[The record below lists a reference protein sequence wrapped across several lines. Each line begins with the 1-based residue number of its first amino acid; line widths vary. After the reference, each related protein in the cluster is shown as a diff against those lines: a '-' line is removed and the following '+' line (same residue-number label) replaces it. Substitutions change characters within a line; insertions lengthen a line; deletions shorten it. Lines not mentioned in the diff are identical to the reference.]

1 MRVLVTGFAGR
12 VGTVVVETLLE
23 RGFSVRGFDLRRP
36 GGTDSGYEAVSGAL
50 EDPDAIGRAMAGM
63 EAVVHLGALMSWSP
77 GDWPRMFRTNVEGTR
92 VALDAAADAGV
103 ARFVFASS
111 GEVYPE
117 NSPQFLPIT
126 EEHPLLA
133 NSPYGMTKI
142 LGEELVRFHER
153 KGMLETVIL
162 RFSHIQDAS
171 ELLDEESFFS
181 GPRFFLE
188 PRIRQQE
195 KLGNHAIASLL
206 REASPGAPA
215 HILSRSEAGRPY
227 RMHITDTRDIAEGI
241 LLALSRPE
249 AANAVFNLGSS
260 VPVDFGWLLP
270 RMSEITGYPVV
281 EIDLPGPGVHYHTS
295 NRKIRAAL
303 GFEPQWTMDAML
315 AEAAAARNRRET
327 TPCPNA

>member
-12 VGTVVVETLLE
+12 VGTVVVQTLLE

-36 GGTDSGYEAVSGAL
+36 GGTDPGYEAVSGAL
-50 EDPDAIGRAMAGM
+50 EDPDAIGRAMAGI

-92 VALDAAADAGV
+92 VALDAAADAGI

-126 EEHPLLA
+126 EEHPLHA

-142 LGEELVRFHER
+142 LGEELVRFQQR
-153 KGMLETVIL
+153 RGMLETVIL

-188 PRIRQQE
+188 PRIRQQAE
-195 KLGNHAIASLL
+195 LGNHAIASLL
-206 REASPGAPA
+206 REASPGMPA

-227 RMHITDTRDIAEGI
+227 RMHITDTRDIAKGV

-281 EIDLPGPGVHYHTS
+281 EIDLPGPGVDYHTS

-303 GFEPQWTMDAML
+303 GFEPQWTMNAML
-315 AEAAAARNRRET
+315 AEAAVARDRRGT
-327 TPCPNA
+327 TRCPNA